1 MTNNTESRPPHRRP
15 TGATVASVIAGIVV
29 FALLLAAGVAV
40 AQRTTTQWIAR
51 SSALVLP
58 SQPVS
63 PEQLP
68 GYYETLSRGQIV
80 ATLAEL
86 VRLGEFQAEVAD
98 RFELSESQREFVQL
112 EVNVVADTAMLRVVA
127 TSEDPN
133 LAIAMV
139 DGVVEEA
146 TTYIGD
152 LVLPY
157 ALVPVSSGASNLT
170 ESGLGTPIVI
180 GIFGLVALVAG
191 VAVQQAV
198 FHLARLN
205 ERRRANRATPSS
217 SNSAVPKPPT
227 TETEPSTPEPQPTAT
242 TKTRTAARKPPASKA
257 KTETAA
263 RKPPATKT
271 KTEAATSKSKS
282 PRTGGKAAKKRSDT
296 EAPDAADH

>member
-1 MTNNTESRPPHRRP
+1 MTNNTGDRPSQRRL
-15 TGATVASVIAGIVV
+15 TKATVASVIAGIVV
-29 FALLLAAGVAV
+29 FALLLTAGVAV

-98 RFELSESQREFVQL
+98 GFELSESQREFVQL

-170 ESGLGTPIVI
+170 ESGLSTPIVI

-205 ERRRANRATPSS
+205 ERRRENRATPSS
-217 SNSAVPKPPT
+217 NDSAVPKPPT
-227 TETEPSTPEPQPTAT
+227 TETSTPEPSPTA
-242 TKTRTAARKPPASKA
+242 
-257 KTETAA
+257 
-263 RKPPATKT
+263 KT

-282 PRTGGKAAKKRSDT
+282 PRTGGKATKKRPNT
-296 EAPDAADH
+296 EASDAAEH

>member
-1 MTNNTESRPPHRRP
+1 MTNNTESRTPHRRP

-98 RFELSESQREFVQL
+98 RFELSESQREFVLL

-217 SNSAVPKPPT
+217 SNSAVPTPPAT
-227 TETEPSTPEPQPTAT
+227 QTEPSTDELPPTAK
-242 TKTRTAARKPPASKA
+242 TKA
-257 KTETAA
+257 ETGAPE
-263 RKPPATKT
+263 PPATKT
-271 KTEAATSKSKS
+271 KTEAAASKSKS
-282 PRTGGKAAKKRSDT
+282 PRTGGKTAKKRSNT
-296 EAPDAADH
+296 EASDAAEH